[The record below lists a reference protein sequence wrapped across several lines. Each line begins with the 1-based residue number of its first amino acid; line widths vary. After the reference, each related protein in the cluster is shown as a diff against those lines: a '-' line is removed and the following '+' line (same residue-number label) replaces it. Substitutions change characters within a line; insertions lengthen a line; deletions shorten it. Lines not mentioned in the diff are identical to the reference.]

1 MMMMM
6 VMTTTSLL
14 HRTGGGAGGGA
25 GIGGDCTGYKEQ
37 LLMSVDD
44 VDVVDDDGW
53 AWYKGQVQMDVYDD
67 VDDDERTCYKG
78 EVLVDVVD
86 DDNYDD
92 VGDDVDDGACLQST
106 DVNTQCT
113 RTNAMRPGSEVI
125 VFHYRCHP

>member
-1 MMMMM
+1 MMM

-14 HRTGGGAGGGA
+14 HRTGGGAGAGA

-37 LLMSVDD
+37 LLMSVDN
-44 VDVVDDDGW
+44 VDVDDDGW

>member
-1 MMMMM
+1 MMM

-14 HRTGGGAGGGA
+14 HRTGGGAGAGA

-37 LLMSVDD
+37 LLMSVDN
-44 VDVVDDDGW
+44 VDVDDDGW

-106 DVNTQCT
+106 DADALSTPSAQGQT
-113 RTNAMRPGSEVI
+113 P
-125 VFHYRCHP
+125 